1 MPLGGGKTLKRLL
14 AGVIMLL
21 AFVLFAPIVPAH
33 AHGIGAS
40 NHGAVVS
47 HQTAADQSPVQR
59 GPGKCSDEGSSCCL
73 FSQCA
78 QTADIVSSD
87 PTVTYGGQVTPS
99 AYAPRSV
106 LMIDSLR
113 SGPATPPPRL
123 DA

>member
-1 MPLGGGKTLKRLL
+1 
-14 AGVIMLL
+14 MLL

-33 AHGIGAS
+33 AHGIGVS

-47 HQTAADQSPVQR
+47 HQTTVDQSPAQR
-59 GPGKCSDEGSSCCL
+59 GPGKCSDKGSSCCL

-78 QTADIVSSD
+78 QTADIVSPD
-87 PTVTYGGQVTPS
+87 ATVTYGGQLTTPS

-106 LMIDSLR
+106 LVIDSLR